1 VLTYRVF
8 PHVAGVRAT
17 QPGHARYLPEQGAG
31 RFDNPASYRARYLAL
46 DPTTAVIER
55 FAGLAW
61 WSAAMF
67 RVPGLAG
74 AMYRLGV
81 LEVDEGIDVVDL
93 DDPRRLVD
101 LGSRP
106 TEVMSADRSVTQELA
121 RRIHERGADGV
132 RWWSTWPEHR
142 PLLAL
147 WSTDVRVVRVLDLGL
162 DHDAVIAA
170 AGILA
175 KPVRMV
181 G

>member
-1 VLTYRVF
+1 
-8 PHVAGVRAT
+8 
-17 QPGHARYLPEQGAG
+17 
-31 RFDNPASYRARYLAL
+31 
-46 DPTTAVIER
+46 
-55 FAGLAW
+55 
-61 WSAAMF
+61 
-67 RVPGLAG
+67 
-74 AMYRLGV
+74 V